1 MAADSQGLD
10 VEDRVSKRPRVQFG
24 EPFSKELEFDLQFS
38 PAFNANVR
46 HTLFDSLAPVHALGA
61 AKHTQGLTFL
71 LKGVYGG
78 HRCTILLDTGAST
91 CFVDTG
97 WLEKTR
103 ENGKS
108 PLLKI
113 QKMPSVQSIK
123 IANDQSLLLD

>member
-1 MAADSQGLD
+1 MAADLQGLG
-10 VEDRVSKRPRVQFG
+10 VENRVSKRPRAQFG
-24 EPFSKELEFDLQFS
+24 EPFSKELEPDLQFS
-38 PAFNANVR
+38 
-46 HTLFDSLAPVHALGA
+46 LFDSLAPVHALGA

-108 PLLKI
+108 PL
-113 QKMPSVQSIK
+113 
-123 IANDQSLLLD
+123 